1 MPAGLFGG
9 RGRAENGRSL
19 PRPTFP
25 VSLPIP
31 FAADIPRWIAA
42 IAAAALVAACGPAVP
57 KLPKLDGDAVVLAFG
72 DSLTFGTGASLEQ
85 AYPAVLSRLISR
97 KVVAAGVPG
106 EVSAEGLARLP
117 GVLEEV
123 KPQLLVLCHGGN
135 DFLRKTGE
143 EAAAANVREMVRL
156 AQAQGVSVVLV
167 ATPKPGFGTSRVPF
181 YEAIGRELGIPVEA
195 DILPDVL
202 GDRSLKSDLVHPNAK
217 GYAEIAEAVAKLLRK
232 AGAV

>member
-1 MPAGLFGG
+1 VNISFASLAATPA
-9 RGRAENGRSL
+9 
-19 PRPTFP
+19 
-25 VSLPIP
+25 
-31 FAADIPRWIAA
+31 WIVAVT
-42 IAAAALVAACGPAVP
+42 AAALLVACGPAVP

-72 DSLTFGTGASLEQ
+72 DSLTFGTGASREQ
-85 AYPAVLSRLISR
+85 SYPAVLSRLISR

-143 EAAAANVREMVRL
+143 EAAEANVREMIRL
-156 AQAQGVSVVLV
+156 ARSQGVSVVLV

-202 GDRSLKSDLVHPNAK
+202 GDRSLKSDLVHPNAE
-217 GYAEIAEAVAKLLRK
+217 GYAEIARAVEKLLRK

>member
-1 MPAGLFGG
+1 MLVPVTIHPAWLAPSPAFLV
-9 RGRAENGRSL
+9 AL
-19 PRPTFP
+19 
-25 VSLPIP
+25 V
-31 FAADIPRWIAA
+31 
-42 IAAAALVAACGPAVP
+42 AAALLAACGPAVP

-72 DSLTFGTGASLEQ
+72 DSLTFGTGASREQ
-85 AYPAVLSRLISR
+85 SYPAVLSRLISH
-97 KVVAAGVPG
+97 KVVGAGVPG

-143 EAAAANVREMVRL
+143 EAAAANVREMIRL
-156 AQAQGVSVVLV
+156 AQSQGVSVVLV

-181 YEAIGRELGIPVEA
+181 YEVIGRELGIPVEA

-202 GDRSLKSDLVHPNAK
+202 GDRSLKSDLVHPNAE
-217 GYAEIAEAVAKLLRK
+217 GYAEIARAVEKLLRK